1 MVCPLC
7 FLCPGPYA
15 EHVLA
20 HAPSLADVARDV
32 ALGAATPSRLHEVFL
47 RAVVYCERG
56 ANPGFQALGAARA
69 GVVPVYSS
77 PDQLALACGTVPWFS
92 MTGADLLDQLPAGY
106 DLVLDIAGPTPLRLR
121 AGALTARPALDLRAE
136 PAS

>member
-32 ALGAATPSRLHEVFL
+32 ALGAVPPARLHEAFL
-47 RAVVYCERG
+47 TATVYCQRG
-56 ANPGFQALGAARA
+56 SGPGFRALGAPRA
-69 GVVPVYSS
+69 GVVPVFSS
-77 PDQLALACGTVPWFS
+77 PDQLALASGTVPWFS

-106 DLVLDIAGPTPLRLR
+106 DLVLDIAGPGPLRLR
-121 AGALTARPALDLRAE
+121 IAALSARPAVGLRAE
-136 PAS
+136 PVR

>member
-7 FLCPGPYA
+7 FLCPCPYA

-32 ALGAATPSRLHEVFL
+32 ALGAAAPSRLHEVFL
-47 RAVVYCERG
+47 AAVVYCERG
-56 ANPGFQALGAARA
+56 TDPGFQALGAPRA
-69 GVVPVYSS
+69 GVVPVFSS

-106 DLVLDIAGPTPLRLR
+106 DLVLDIAGPAPLRLR
-121 AGALTARPALDLRAE
+121 AGAHTVRPAVELRVE
-136 PAS
+136 PVP